1 MMMKG
6 LMMMM
11 MNTVAIIH
19 LFWMT
24 SGHGK
29 DKRKENVGRVEELMG
44 QWKRH

>member
-1 MMMKG
+1 MIMNV
-6 LMMMM
+6 MMM

-29 DKRKENVGRVEELMG
+29 DKRKENVEE
-44 QWKRH
+44 